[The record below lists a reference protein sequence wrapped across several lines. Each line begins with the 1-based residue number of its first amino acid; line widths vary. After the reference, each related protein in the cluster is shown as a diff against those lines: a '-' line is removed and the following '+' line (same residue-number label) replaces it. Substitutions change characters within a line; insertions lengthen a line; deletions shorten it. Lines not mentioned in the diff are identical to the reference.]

1 MVNKAVYLYVLV
13 SLAAGYALLNF
24 FIFPF
29 SHPSIPLL
37 EQARAA
43 YQEAAQSN
51 NFFHRRQALNRLLMI
66 YHSLDKLYCPLQG
79 NGALYSNL
87 AETYFNLE
95 QYPWAAF
102 YFYQAKRLRPR
113 DLEVEFKLKETL
125 AKLKIPPTQSPSLFK
140 KLFFFHFYFS
150 LPERLEIL
158 CVFTFLLC
166 SLASLLVWKNYV
178 GLKLLVG
185 SVALVNALFFCSI
198 IYSQYF
204 EPIEGVLIH
213 ATHLYGEK
221 NLNSALVTL
230 QPLRGGCKVEV
241 LESGKQGRVLKIRTP
256 DHLIGFISQESIR
269 LLRP

>member
-1 MVNKAVYLYVLV
+1 MVNKTIYFCALLSV
-13 SLAAGYALLNF
+13 AIGYALLNF
-24 FIFPF
+24 FILPF
-29 SHPSIPLL
+29 SNSSVPLL

-51 NFFHRRQALNRLLMI
+51 NFFHRRQSLNRLLMI

-102 YFYQAKRLRPR
+102 YFYQSKRLRPR

-125 AKLKIPPTQSPSLFK
+125 AKLNIPSTQSPSLLK
-140 KLFFFHFYFS
+140 KVFSFHFYLS

-158 CVFTFLLC
+158 CVFTFLFC
-166 SLASLLVWKNYV
+166 SLASLWIWKNWAR
-178 GLKLLVG
+178 LKILVG
-185 SVALVNALFFCSI
+185 SVALVNLLFFCSI

-221 NLNSALVTL
+221 NLNLALVTL
-230 QPLRGGCKVEV
+230 QPLRGGSKVEV
-241 LESGKQGRVLKIRTP
+241 LESEEQGRVLKIRTT

-269 LLRP
+269 FLRP